1 MALTTRYDREDLQ
14 HRVFDICIAIPVR
27 HHSVTQEYFLAIE
40 VLSLTS
46 IVTDQPESEEAADG
60 SLRSSDPYGR
70 CSIRSNARGR
80 QVSVNPSI
88 LWTLIAKD
96 RKSTIKLHVFF
107 GAFTRIRTL
116 DRDPTT

>member
-46 IVTDQPESEEAADG
+46 IVTDQPGSEEAADG
-60 SLRSSDPYGR
+60 SLRSPDLTAAAAYAAMPAAG
-70 CSIRSNARGR
+70 
-80 QVSVNPSI
+80 
-88 LWTLIAKD
+88 
-96 RKSTIKLHVFF
+96 KLVL
-107 GAFTRIRTL
+107 TRASCGL
-116 DRDPTT
+116 